1 MRSKTL
7 TCTLAAVAVTLAVA
21 LTSVRLQ
28 RPEPE
33 PISATAPVCSSS
45 TPSSADPLTTAA
57 AAPTT
62 QVIDPAADG
71 GPDPLPSSEVQHR
84 SDAGDGATHHR
95 RQGRRTVAE
104 DPCALRA
111 RTGPRAGQLP
121 DPRRHQLAHLRL
133 RPLGRLSG
141 SRSSRSPGRGRS
153 SRPAPPAPG
162 PRRTMQQQASGL
174 DPVGKPLSSLRTSLT
189 DVSGDR

>member
-33 PISATAPVCSSS
+33 PISATAPVSSSS
-45 TPSSADPLTTAA
+45 TPSSADPLPTAA

-84 SDAGDGATHHR
+84 SDAGDGPGLPVRHSEAGDVASSGDAVTNPNPFTASGHR
-95 RQGRRTVAE
+95 DGGLVRDLALVADRGVQAGDLLAGVGDDEVAGRS
-104 DPCALRA
+104 
-111 RTGPRAGQLP
+111 
-121 DPRRHQLAHLRL
+121 RL
-133 RPLGRLSG
+133 GEG
-141 SRSSRSPGRGRS
+141 SRAFAVARV
-153 SRPAPPAPG
+153 
-162 PRRTMQQQASGL
+162 
-174 DPVGKPLSSLRTSLT
+174 D
-189 DVSGDR
+189 DD